1 MSEGNSRTTVDGSAQ
16 HQIPVRPAQYT
27 GHTNNFRNVAQGGA
41 SGGSTT
47 NGGETSHHPINAPCG
62 PPHVNTNTYVDSPPA
77 GRSGLNTIN
86 GGGSGQHPTNV
97 TPHENTN
104 TDQCFA
110 QGNGSNS
117 FTNNTYQGQGGG
129 GGIPGYNL
137 QNFEMNGGNMNMNYY
152 NGPVNQDHRCQGG
165 LQEVI
170 PKNSDTVRNDDSE
183 EKSNNTALPIPTTV
197 NLGHHRLP
205 QLPNGLIPLSRKTIS
220 TRDDNNKNQHLSKY
234 WNYYWVFNPSHQRTE
249 SPTMVEQDDQA
260 MSIFERSIGNIHDE
274 IKKEALRILR
284 TKIVHNCQISG
295 ITLDGQNITNFGLF
309 RKYLQSDLMMKS
321 FQRNVKMPFAAT
333 MNMIFRHTTES
344 QMAEWFYPA
353 LQDWARNKRSLPFDF
368 ECKTLTT
375 DNVESLHTII
385 RIGTK
390 ACQSLYDGVH
400 ELEMTTFGMS
410 MRMRKL
416 SSNSKLREKH
426 HHVEV
431 DLTDVNPSG
440 IRTYI
445 LVNKIKHPQFVN
457 RPTEEELNASPRD
470 PMYYHA
476 YMMAQGCKGRGLT
489 RDKSIDCLEVALRSV
504 FNDENG
510 VVNGGK
516 GSDLTSRNQQTPHFG
531 NGQSFPYHNGF
542 NASSTR
548 EPPHLVQNHNIQPTT
563 HNVGE
568 NNAQMSDF
576 YTHQGKNIGQNQ
588 LNSAI
593 GQCVDDIMRPH
604 SPLVRSS
611 FIDIS

>member
-1 MSEGNSRTTVDGSAQ
+1 MNEGNSRTTVDGSAQ
-16 HQIPVRPAQYT
+16 HPIPDPPAQYP
-27 GHTNNFRNVAQGGA
+27 GNMNNFHNVAQG
-41 SGGSTT
+41 SGSTT
-47 NGGETSHHPINAPCG
+47 NGGKTSHHPINAPCG
-62 PPHVNTNTYVDSPPA
+62 PPHVNTNTYAVSPPA
-77 GRSGLNTIN
+77 GRSGLNTIY
-86 GGGSGQHPTNV
+86 GGGSGQHPNNV

-104 TDQCFA
+104 TAQRFA
-110 QGNGSNS
+110 PGNGFHSSTSNA
-117 FTNNTYQGQGGG
+117 NQGQGGG
-129 GGIPGYNL
+129 GVIPGYNL
-137 QNFEMNGGNMNMNYY
+137 QNFAMNGGNMNMNCY
-152 NGPVNQDHRCQGG
+152 NGTVNQDYRCQGG
-165 LQEVI
+165 LQEET
-170 PKNSDTVRNDDSE
+170 PTNSDTERNDNSK
-183 EKSNNTALPIPTTV
+183 EKSNNTALPIPNTV
-197 NLGHHRLP
+197 NLGRHRLP

-220 TRDDNNKNQHLSKY
+220 TRDDNKKNQHLSRY
-234 WNYYWVFNPSHQRTE
+234 WHYYWMFNPSHQRTE
-249 SPTMVEQDDQA
+249 SPTTVEMDDQA
-260 MSIFERSIGNIHDE
+260 MSIFERSVINIHDE
-274 IKKEALRILR
+274 IKKEAMRILKA
-284 TKIVHNCQISG
+284 KIVHNCQISG
-295 ITLDGQNITNFGLF
+295 LTLDGQTITNFGLF

-344 QMAEWFYPA
+344 QMSEWFYPA

-400 ELEMTTFGMS
+400 DLEMNTFGMS
-410 MRMRKL
+410 MRMRKI
-416 SSNSKLREKH
+416 SSKSKLRENH
-426 HHVEV
+426 HHVDV
-431 DLTDVNPSG
+431 DLTAVNPSG
-440 IRTYI
+440 IKTYI
-445 LVNKIKHPQFVN
+445 LVNKIRHPQFVN

-510 VVNGGK
+510 VVNGGN
-516 GSDLTSRNQQTPHFG
+516 GSDFTSTNQQTPHFV

-542 NASSTR
+542 NASSIR
-548 EPPHLVQNHNIQPTT
+548 ESPHLVQNHNVQPTT

-568 NNAQMSDF
+568 NNAQMSGFD
-576 YTHQGKNIGQNQ
+576 THQGEKTGQKQ

-593 GQCVDDIMRPH
+593 DDCWDDLMQPP

>member
-1 MSEGNSRTTVDGSAQ
+1 MNEGNSRTTVDGSAQ
-16 HQIPVRPAQYT
+16 HPIPDPPAQYP
-27 GHTNNFRNVAQGGA
+27 GHMNNLHNVAQG
-41 SGGSTT
+41 GGSTT
-47 NGGETSHHPINAPCG
+47 NGGKTSHHPINAPCG
-62 PPHVNTNTYVDSPPA
+62 PPHVNTNTYAVSPPA

-86 GGGSGQHPTNV
+86 GDGSGQHPNNV

-104 TDQCFA
+104 TAQRFA
-110 QGNGSNS
+110 PGNGFHS
-117 FTNNTYQGQGGG
+117 FTSNANQGQGGG
-129 GGIPGYNL
+129 GVIPGYNL
-137 QNFEMNGGNMNMNYY
+137 QNFAMNGGNMNMNCY
-152 NGPVNQDHRCQGG
+152 NGTVNQDYRCQGG
-165 LQEVI
+165 LQEET
-170 PKNSDTVRNDDSE
+170 PTNSDTARNDDSK
-183 EKSNNTALPIPTTV
+183 EKSNNTALPIPNTV
-197 NLGHHRLP
+197 NLGRHRLP
-205 QLPNGLIPLSRKTIS
+205 QLPNGLIPVSRKTIS
-220 TRDDNNKNQHLSKY
+220 ARDDNKKNQHLSRY
-234 WNYYWVFNPSHQRTE
+234 WHYYWMFDPSHQRTE

-260 MSIFERSIGNIHDE
+260 MSIFERSVINIHDE
-274 IKKEALRILR
+274 IKKEAMRILKA
-284 TKIVHNCQISG
+284 KIVHNCQSSG
-295 ITLDGQNITNFGLF
+295 LTLDGQTITNFGLF

-344 QMAEWFYPA
+344 QMSEWFYPA

-400 ELEMTTFGMS
+400 DLEMNTFGMS
-410 MRMRKL
+410 MRMRKI
-416 SSNSKLREKH
+416 SSNSKLRENH
-426 HHVEV
+426 HHVDV

-440 IRTYI
+440 IKTYI
-445 LVNKIKHPQFVN
+445 LVNKIRHPQFVN

-510 VVNGGK
+510 VVNGGN
-516 GSDLTSRNQQTPHFG
+516 GSDLTSTNQQTPHFG

-548 EPPHLVQNHNIQPTT
+548 ESPHFFQNHNVQPTT
-563 HNVGE
+563 HDVGE
-568 NNAQMSDF
+568 NNAQMSGFD
-576 YTHQGKNIGQNQ
+576 THQEKNIGQNQ

-593 GQCVDDIMRPH
+593 DDCWDDLMRPP